1 MATANE
7 AFQWIID
14 SATTLSIDGRGVVAA
29 TTTRENVIRSVSRGG
44 RVWKF
49 NVTPSPGKTYVESR
63 PYLAKLD
70 QMDRITIA
78 DIDFSHAGFE
88 NIIGYLGNATVA
100 NGFTVVVPAGTS
112 VTTCT
117 ITAGLLPSGYV
128 ARAGDWL
135 QIGSTGSVY
144 QVVADPTAGNGATVT
159 LNRPIDEAAG
169 SYTGYFGTE
178 VTWSVVCVQ
187 RPVWQLVPAGNNML
201 VNWSGDFVFYE
212 DRT

>member
-7 AFQWIID
+7 AFQWIINNA
-14 SATTLSIDGRGVVAA
+14 SGMSIDGRGTVAQTA
-29 TTTRENVIRSVSRGG
+29 TRENVIRTVSRGG

-49 NVTPSPGKTYVESR
+49 TVTPSPGATYVEAR

-78 DIDFSHAGFE
+78 DINFDHPGFE
-88 NIIGYLGNATVA
+88 NIIGYQGSGSG
-100 NGFTVVVPAGTS
+100 GFSVVVPSGTS

-117 ITAGLLPSGYV
+117 VTAGSLTGTYV

-135 QIGSTGSVY
+135 QIGATGSVY
-144 QVVADPTAGNGATVT
+144 QIVEDPAPGNGATVT

-169 SYTGYFGTE
+169 TYTGLLGAD
-178 VTWSVVCVQ
+178 VTWSVLCVQ
-187 RPVWQLVPAGNNML
+187 RPTWSLVPAGANML
-201 VNWSGDFVFYE
+201 VQWSGDFLFYE

>member
-14 SATTLSIDGRGVVAA
+14 SATGLSIDGRGVVAA
-29 TTTRENVIRSVSRGG
+29 TSTRENVIRTVSRGG

-49 NVTPSPGKTYVESR
+49 TVSPSPGKTYVESR
-63 PYLAKLD
+63 PYLARLD

-78 DIDFSHAGFE
+78 DINFNHSGFE
-88 NIIGYLGNATVA
+88 NIIGYLGSGTG
-100 NGFTVVVPAGTS
+100 GFTITGIS
-112 VTTCT
+112 GTTCT
-117 ITAGLLPSGYV
+117 VTAGSLPSGYV
-128 ARAGDWL
+128 CRAGDWL
-135 QIGSTGSVY
+135 QIGATGSVY
-144 QVVADPTAGNGATVT
+144 QVVTDPAVGNGATVT

-169 SYTGYFGTE
+169 TYTGYFGTN
-178 VTWSVVCVQ
+178 VTWSVLCVE
-187 RPVWQLVPAGNNML
+187 RPVWSLVPAGNNML

>member
-7 AFQWIID
+7 AFQWIIN
-14 SATTLSIDGRGVVAA
+14 SATGMSIDGRGTVAQ
-29 TTTRENVIRSVSRGG
+29 TITRENVIRTVSRGG

-49 NVTPSPGKTYVESR
+49 TVSPSPGKTLAESR

-78 DIDFSHAGFE
+78 NINFDHPGFE
-88 NIIGYLGNATVA
+88 NIIGYQGSGSG
-100 NGFTVVVPAGTS
+100 GFTITVPSGTS

-117 ITAGLLPSGYV
+117 VTAGALSGSYV

-144 QVVADPTAGNGATVT
+144 QIVEDPSTGNGVTVT

-169 SYTGYFGTE
+169 TYTGYFGAD
-178 VTWSVVCVQ
+178 VTWSVLCVQ
-187 RPVWQLVPAGNNML
+187 RPTWSLVPAGANML

>member
-1 MATANE
+1 MATTNE

-14 SATTLSIDGRGVVAA
+14 SATALSIDGRGVVAA
-29 TTTRENVIRSVSRGG
+29 TSTRENVIRTVSRGG

-49 NVTPSPGKTYVESR
+49 TVSPSPGATYVEAR
-63 PYLAKLD
+63 PYLARLD

-78 DIDFSHAGFE
+78 DINFNHAGFE
-88 NIIGYLGNATVA
+88 NIIGYLGSGTG
-100 NGFTVVVPAGTS
+100 GFTVVVPAGTS

-117 ITAGLLPSGYV
+117 ITAGSLPSGYV
-128 ARAGDWL
+128 CRAGDWL

-144 QVVADPTAGNGATVT
+144 QVVTDPAAGNGATVT

-169 SYTGYFGTE
+169 SYTGYFGAN
-178 VTWSVVCVQ
+178 VTWSVLCVE
-187 RPVWQLVPAGNNML
+187 RPTWSLVPAGNNML

>member
-14 SATTLSIDGRGVVAA
+14 SATGLSIDGRGVVAA
-29 TTTRENVIRSVSRGG
+29 TSTRENVIRTVSRGG

-49 NVTPSPGKTYVESR
+49 TVSPSPGKTYLESR
-63 PYLAKLD
+63 PYLARLD

-78 DIDFSHAGFE
+78 DIDFDHAGFE
-88 NIIGYLGNATVA
+88 NIIGYLGSGTG
-100 NGFTVVVPAGTS
+100 GFTVVVPGGTS

-117 ITAGLLPSGYV
+117 ITAGTLASGYV

-135 QIGSTGSVY
+135 QIGASGSAY
-144 QVVADPTAGNGATVT
+144 QIIDDPASGNGATVT

-169 SYTGYFGTE
+169 SYTGYFGAD
-178 VTWSVVCVQ
+178 VVWSVLCVT
-187 RPVWQLVPAGNNML
+187 RPTWNLIPAGANML

>member
-1 MATANE
+1 MATTNE

-14 SATTLSIDGRGVVAA
+14 SATALSIDGRGVVAA
-29 TTTRENVIRSVSRGG
+29 TSTRENVIRTVSRGG

-49 NVTPSPGKTYVESR
+49 TVSPSPGATYVEAR
-63 PYLAKLD
+63 PYLARLD

-78 DIDFSHAGFE
+78 DIDFDHPGFE
-88 NIIGYLGNATVA
+88 NIIGYLGSGTG
-100 NGFTVVVPAGTS
+100 GFTVVVPAGTS

-117 ITAGLLPSGYV
+117 VTAGGLTSGYV

-144 QVVADPTAGNGATVT
+144 QVVTDPAAGNGATVT

-169 SYTGYFGTE
+169 SYTGYFGAN
-178 VTWSVVCVQ
+178 VTWSVLCVE
-187 RPVWQLVPAGNNML
+187 RPTWTLVPAGANML

>member
-7 AFQWIID
+7 AFQWIVD
-14 SATTLSIDGRGVVAA
+14 SATGLSIDGRGVVAQ
-29 TTTRENVIRSVSRGG
+29 TSTRENVIRTVSRGG

-49 NVTPSPGKTYVESR
+49 TITPSPGKTYAEAR

-78 DIDFSHAGFE
+78 QINFNHTGFE
-88 NIIGYLGNATVA
+88 VINQYLGS
-100 NGFTVVVPAGTS
+100 GGGPFTIAGIS
-112 VTTCT
+112 GTTCT
-117 ITAGLLPSGYV
+117 VTAAAGLGGSYV

-135 QIGSTGSVY
+135 QIGAAGSVY
-144 QVVADPTAGNGATVT
+144 QVVQDPATGNGATVT

-169 SYTGYFGTE
+169 SYTGLFGPNVNWNVICVE
-178 VTWSVVCVQ
+178 RPMWS
-187 RPVWQLVPAGNNML
+187 LVPAGNNML

>member
-1 MATANE
+1 MATTDQ

-14 SATTLSIDGRGVVAA
+14 SASGLSIDGRGVVAA
-29 TTTRENVIRSVSRGG
+29 TATRENVIRTVSRGG
-44 RVWKF
+44 RVWRF
-49 NVTPSPGKTYVESR
+49 TVTPSPGSTYVAAR
-63 PYLAKLD
+63 PYLARLD

-78 DIDFSHAGFE
+78 SINFNHAGFE
-88 NIIGYLGNATVA
+88 PIIGYLGSGSS
-100 NGFTVVVPAGTS
+100 GFTVVVPSGTS

-117 ITAGLLPSGYV
+117 VTAGALSGSYV

-144 QVVADPTAGNGATVT
+144 QVVEDPATGNGVTVT

-169 SYTGYFGTE
+169 SYTGYFGAN
-178 VTWSVVCVQ
+178 VNWNVVCVE
-187 RPVWQLVPAGNNML
+187 RPTWSLVPAGNNML
-201 VNWSGDFVFYE
+201 VSWSGDFVFYE

>member
-7 AFQWIID
+7 AFQWVID
-14 SATTLSIDGRGVVAA
+14 NATALSIDGRGVVAA
-29 TTTRENVIRSVSRGG
+29 TTTRENVIRTVSRGG

-49 NVTPSPGKTYVESR
+49 TVTPAPGITYTAAR

-78 DIDFSHAGFE
+78 DINFNHAGFE
-88 NIIGYLGNATVA
+88 NIIGYLGNGTG
-100 NGFTVVVPAGTS
+100 GFTVVVPVGTS

-117 ITAGLLPSGYV
+117 ITAGTLSSGYV

-144 QVVADPTAGNGATVT
+144 QVVADPAAGNGATVT

-169 SYTGYFGTE
+169 SYTGYFGAN
-178 VTWSVVCVQ
+178 VTWSVICVS
-187 RPVWQLVPAGNNML
+187 RPMWSLVPAGANML

>member
-7 AFQWIID
+7 AFQWIVD
-14 SATTLSIDGRGVVAA
+14 NATDLSIDGRGVVAQ
-29 TTTRENVIRSVSRGG
+29 TITRENVIRSVSRGG

-49 NVTPSPGKTYVESR
+49 TVTPAPGITYTAAR

-78 DIDFSHAGFE
+78 DINFDHPGFE
-88 NIIGYLGNATVA
+88 NIIGYQGTGSG
-100 NGFTVVVPAGTS
+100 GFTVVVPAGTS

-117 ITAGLLPSGYV
+117 VTAGSLSGSYV

-135 QIGSTGSVY
+135 QIGASGSVY
-144 QVVADPTAGNGATVT
+144 QVVADPATGNGVTVT

-169 SYTGYFGTE
+169 SYTGLFGAD
-178 VTWSVVCVQ
+178 VTWSVLCVT
-187 RPVWQLVPAGNNML
+187 RPMWSLVPGGNNML
-201 VNWSGDFVFYE
+201 VNWTGDFVFYE

>member
-1 MATANE
+1 MATTNE

-14 SATTLSIDGRGVVAA
+14 SATALSIDGRGVVAA
-29 TTTRENVIRSVSRGG
+29 TSTRENVIRTVSRGG

-49 NVTPSPGKTYVESR
+49 TVSPSPGKTYVESR
-63 PYLAKLD
+63 PYLARLD

-78 DIDFSHAGFE
+78 DIDFDHAGFE
-88 NIIGYLGNATVA
+88 NIIGYLGSGTG
-100 NGFTVVVPAGTS
+100 GFTVVVPVGTS

-117 ITAGLLPSGYV
+117 ITAGTLASGYV

-144 QVVADPTAGNGATVT
+144 QVVADPSVGNGATVT

-169 SYTGYFGTE
+169 SYTGYFGAN
-178 VTWSVVCVQ
+178 VTWSVLCVE
-187 RPVWQLVPAGNNML
+187 RPTWTLVPAGANML

>member
-7 AFQWIID
+7 AFQWIVNN
-14 SATTLSIDGRGVVAA
+14 ATAMSIDGRGVVAA
-29 TTTRENVIRSVSRGG
+29 TTTRENVIRTVSRGG

-49 NVTPSPGKTYVESR
+49 TVTPSPGKTYVESR
-63 PYLAKLD
+63 PYLARLD

-78 DIDFSHAGFE
+78 DINFNHVGFE
-88 NIIGYLGNATVA
+88 NIIGYLGSGTG
-100 NGFTVVVPAGTS
+100 GFTVVVPSGTS

-117 ITAGLLPSGYV
+117 ITAGTLPSGYV

-135 QIGSTGSVY
+135 QIGATGSVY
-144 QVVADPTAGNGATVT
+144 QVVADPAAGNGATVT

-169 SYTGYFGTE
+169 SYTGYFGAN
-178 VTWSVVCVQ
+178 VTWSVLCVE
-187 RPVWQLVPAGNNML
+187 RPMWSLVPAGANML
-201 VNWSGDFVFYE
+201 VSWSGDFVFYE

>member
-7 AFQWIID
+7 AFQWIVD
-14 SATTLSIDGRGVVAA
+14 NATAMSIDGRGVVAQ
-29 TTTRENVIRSVSRGG
+29 TSTRENVIRTVSRGG

-49 NVTPSPGKTYVESR
+49 TVTPSPGATYTEAR

-70 QMDRITIA
+70 QMDRITAA
-78 DIDFSHAGFE
+78 DINFNHAGFE
-88 NIIGYLGNATVA
+88 AINQYLGSGSG
-100 NGFTVVVPAGTS
+100 GFTIAGIS
-112 VTTCT
+112 STTCT
-117 ITAGLLPSGYV
+117 VTAGSLAGGAYV

-144 QVVADPTAGNGATVT
+144 QVVQDPATGNGATVT
-159 LNRPIDEAAG
+159 LNRPIDEAPG
-169 SYTGYFGTE
+169 SYTGYFGPN
-178 VTWSVVCVQ
+178 VTWNVICVQ
-187 RPVWQLVPAGNNML
+187 RPSWGLVPAGNNML

>member
-1 MATANE
+1 MATTNE
-7 AFQWIID
+7 AFQWIIN
-14 SATTLSIDGRGVVAA
+14 SATALSIDGRGVVAA
-29 TTTRENVIRSVSRGG
+29 TSTRENVIRTVSRGG

-49 NVTPSPGKTYVESR
+49 TVSPSPGKTYVESR
-63 PYLAKLD
+63 PYLARLD

-78 DIDFSHAGFE
+78 DIDFDHAGFE
-88 NIIGYLGNATVA
+88 NIIGYLGSGTG
-100 NGFTVVVPAGTS
+100 GFTVVVPVGTS

-117 ITAGLLPSGYV
+117 ITAGTLASGYV

-144 QVVADPTAGNGATVT
+144 QVVADPSVGNGATVT

-169 SYTGYFGTE
+169 SYTGYFGAN
-178 VTWSVVCVQ
+178 VTWSVLCVE
-187 RPVWQLVPAGNNML
+187 RPTWTLVPAGANML

>member
-14 SATTLSIDGRGVVAA
+14 SATGLSIDGRGVVAA
-29 TTTRENVIRSVSRGG
+29 TSTRENVIRTVSRGG

-49 NVTPSPGKTYVESR
+49 TVSPSPGKTYVESR
-63 PYLAKLD
+63 PYLARLD

-78 DIDFSHAGFE
+78 DIDFDHAGFE
-88 NIIGYLGNATVA
+88 NIIGYLGSGTG
-100 NGFTVVVPAGTS
+100 GFTVVVPGGTS

-117 ITAGLLPSGYV
+117 ITAGTLASGYV

-135 QIGSTGSVY
+135 QIGASGSAY
-144 QVVADPTAGNGATVT
+144 QIIDDPTSGNGATVT
-159 LNRPIDEAAG
+159 LNRPIDEASG
-169 SYTGYFGTE
+169 SYTGYFGAD
-178 VTWSVVCVQ
+178 VVWSVLCVT
-187 RPVWQLVPAGNNML
+187 RPTWTLVPAGANML

>member
-7 AFQWIID
+7 AFQWIINN
-14 SATTLSIDGRGVVAA
+14 ATALSIDGRGVVAA
-29 TTTRENVIRSVSRGG
+29 TSTRENVIRTVSRGG

-49 NVTPSPGKTYVESR
+49 TVSPSPGLTYVASR
-63 PYLAKLD
+63 PYLARLD

-78 DIDFSHAGFE
+78 DINFSQSGFE
-88 NIIGYLGNATVA
+88 NIIGYLGSGTG
-100 NGFTVVVPAGTS
+100 GFTVVVPVGTS

-117 ITAGLLPSGYV
+117 ITAGTLASGYV

-135 QIGSTGSVY
+135 QIGASGSAY
-144 QVVADPTAGNGATVT
+144 QIIDDPAVGNGATVT

-169 SYTGYFGTE
+169 SYTGYFGTN
-178 VTWSVVCVQ
+178 VTWSVLCVT
-187 RPVWQLVPAGNNML
+187 RPTWTLVPAGNNML

>member
-7 AFQWIID
+7 AFQWIVNN
-14 SATTLSIDGRGVVAA
+14 ATALSIDGRGVVAA
-29 TTTRENVIRSVSRGG
+29 TSTRENVIRTVSRGG

-49 NVTPSPGKTYVESR
+49 TVSPSPGATYVEAR
-63 PYLAKLD
+63 PYLARLD

-78 DIDFSHAGFE
+78 DINFNHVGFE
-88 NIIGYLGNATVA
+88 NIIGYLGSGTG
-100 NGFTVVVPAGTS
+100 GFTVVVPAGTS

-117 ITAGLLPSGYV
+117 ITAGSLPSGYV
-128 ARAGDWL
+128 CRAGDWL

-144 QVVADPTAGNGATVT
+144 QVVTDPAAGNGATVT

-169 SYTGYFGTE
+169 SYTGYFGAN
-178 VTWSVVCVQ
+178 VTWSVLCVE
-187 RPVWQLVPAGNNML
+187 RPTWSLVPAGNNML

>member
-7 AFQWIID
+7 AFQWIVN
-14 SATTLSIDGRGVVAA
+14 SATALSIDGRGVVAA
-29 TTTRENVIRSVSRGG
+29 TTTRENVIRTVSRGG

-49 NVTPSPGKTYVESR
+49 TVTPSPGATYVEAR

-78 DIDFSHAGFE
+78 DINFNHVGFE
-88 NIIGYLGNATVA
+88 NIIGYLGSGTG
-100 NGFTVVVPAGTS
+100 GFTVVVPAGTS

-117 ITAGLLPSGYV
+117 ITAGTLASGYV
-128 ARAGDWL
+128 CRAGDWL
-135 QIGSTGSVY
+135 QIGAAGSVY
-144 QVVADPTAGNGATVT
+144 QVVADPAAGNGATVT

-169 SYTGYFGTE
+169 SYTGYFGAN
-178 VTWSVVCVQ
+178 VTWSVLCVT
-187 RPVWQLVPAGNNML
+187 RPTWSLVPAGNNML
-201 VNWSGDFVFYE
+201 VSWSGDFVFYE

>member
-1 MATANE
+1 MATTNE

-14 SATTLSIDGRGVVAA
+14 NATALSIDGRGVVAA
-29 TTTRENVIRSVSRGG
+29 TSTRENVIRTVSRGG

-49 NVTPSPGKTYVESR
+49 TVSASPGKTYVESR
-63 PYLAKLD
+63 PYLARLD

-78 DIDFSHAGFE
+78 DINFSQAGFS
-88 NIIGYLGNATVA
+88 NIIGYLGSGTG
-100 NGFTVVVPAGTS
+100 GFTVVVPAGTS

-117 ITAGLLPSGYV
+117 ITAGTLASGYV

-135 QIGSTGSVY
+135 QIGTTGSVY
-144 QVVADPTAGNGATVT
+144 QVVTDPSAGNGVSVT

-169 SYTGYFGTE
+169 SYTGLFGAN
-178 VTWSVVCVQ
+178 VTWSVLCVE
-187 RPVWQLVPAGNNML
+187 RPTWSLVPAGANML

>member
-14 SATTLSIDGRGVVAA
+14 SATALSIDGRGVVAA
-29 TTTRENVIRSVSRGG
+29 TTTRENVIRTVSRGG

-49 NVTPSPGKTYVESR
+49 TVTPSPGKTYVESR
-63 PYLAKLD
+63 PYLARLD

-78 DIDFSHAGFE
+78 DINFNHAGFE
-88 NIIGYLGNATVA
+88 NIIGYLGSGSS
-100 NGFTVVVPAGTS
+100 GFTVVVPSGTS

-117 ITAGLLPSGYV
+117 ITAGTLPSGYV

-135 QIGSTGSVY
+135 QIGATGSVY
-144 QVVADPTAGNGATVT
+144 QVVADPATGNGATVT

-169 SYTGYFGTE
+169 SYTGYFGAN
-178 VTWSVVCVQ
+178 VTWSVLCVT
-187 RPVWQLVPAGNNML
+187 RPTWNLVPAGKNML

>member
-7 AFQWIID
+7 AFQWIVNN
-14 SATTLSIDGRGVVAA
+14 ATGLSIDGRGTVAQ
-29 TTTRENVIRSVSRGG
+29 TITRENVIRTVSRGG

-49 NVTPSPGKTYVESR
+49 TVTPSPGATYVESR

-78 DIDFSHAGFE
+78 EINFDHAGFE
-88 NIIGYLGNATVA
+88 NIIGYLGTGTG
-100 NGFTVVVPAGTS
+100 GFSIVVPAGTS

-117 ITAGLLPSGYV
+117 ITAGSLGAGAYV
-128 ARAGDWL
+128 CRAGDWL
-135 QIGSTGSVY
+135 QIGASGSVY
-144 QVVADPTAGNGATVT
+144 QVVEDPATGNGATVT
-159 LNRPIDEAAG
+159 LNRPIDEDAG
-169 SYTGYFGTE
+169 TYTGLFGAD
-178 VTWSVVCVQ
+178 VTWSVLCVQ
-187 RPVWQLVPAGNNML
+187 RPTWNLVPAGANML

>member
-7 AFQWIID
+7 AFQWIVNN
-14 SATTLSIDGRGVVAA
+14 ATALSIDGRGVVAA
-29 TTTRENVIRSVSRGG
+29 TTTRENVVRTVSRGG

-49 NVTPSPGKTYVESR
+49 TVTPSPGATYTEAR

-78 DIDFSHAGFE
+78 DINFNHAGYE
-88 NIIGYLGNATVA
+88 NIIGYQGSGSG
-100 NGFTVVVPAGTS
+100 GFSVVVPSGTS

-117 ITAGLLPSGYV
+117 VTAGTLSGSYV

-135 QIGSTGSVY
+135 QIGATGSVY
-144 QVVADPTAGNGATVT
+144 QVVEDPATGNGATVT

-169 SYTGYFGTE
+169 TYTGLFGAD
-178 VTWSVVCVQ
+178 VTWSVLCTS
-187 RPVWQLVPAGNNML
+187 RPVWSLVPAGQNML
-201 VNWSGDFVFYE
+201 VNWTGDFVFYE